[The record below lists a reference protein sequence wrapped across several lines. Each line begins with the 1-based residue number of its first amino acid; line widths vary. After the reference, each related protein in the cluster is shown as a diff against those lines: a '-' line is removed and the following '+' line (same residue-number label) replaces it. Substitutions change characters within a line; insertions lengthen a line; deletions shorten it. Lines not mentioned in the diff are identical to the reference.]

1 MMIDLCV
8 LSRSVFGTLIAL
20 HRVDAVPDGRDTP
33 PDFEPIGGWRTS
45 GNVTVSDGPD
55 GCQLVEWPEGRV
67 YADAV
72 QDNRDRRAGL

>member
-1 MMIDLCV
+1 MMDLCV

-20 HRVDAVPDGRDTP
+20 HRVDAAPDGHDIP
-33 PDFEPIGGWRTS
+33 LDFDAVGGWHTS
-45 GNVTVSDGPD
+45 SNVTVSDGPD
-55 GCQLVEWPEGRV
+55 GRQLVEWPEGHV